1 VIPVPAHRAVE
12 NGPSRNTGHKGID
25 ELVRQVLRQ
34 SGRKLASGPPPHGC
48 DEEILID
55 TRIDGARYLLIRLP
69 LAKSVLVSLSPRE
82 QEIVRMVA
90 KGYPNKTIAGVL
102 NISTW
107 TVCTHL
113 RRVFAKLGVTT
124 RAAMVARLM
133 EEHRAWDK
141 SQPCKNARGITP
153 TDSSRPGSA
162 NTLKNLQRSARD
174 GFVDYQPNQNGL
186 SSSKGRSVRTAPT
199 AHKSRGAGAGA
210 DQPHL
215 ARRRSRALAGP

>member
-1 VIPVPAHRAVE
+1 MEPKSEGRRGMSVLTQRPVE
-12 NGPSRNTGHKGID
+12 DGPPRGAGHKGID
-25 ELVRQVLRQ
+25 ELVRQIVRRLKR
-34 SGRKLASGPPPHGC
+34 GDPPAPEPLPHGTG
-48 DEEILID
+48 EEILID

-69 LAKSVLVSLSPRE
+69 LAKSFLVSLSPRE

-113 RRVFAKLGVTT
+113 RRIFAKLGVTT

-141 SQPCKNARGITP
+141 PQPGANARRTAT
-153 TDSSRPGSA
+153 TDSSRPADA
-162 NTLKNLQRSARD
+162 NSARD
-174 GFVDYQPNQNGL
+174 GLVGFQRDQDGPSARESRLVGT
-186 SSSKGRSVRTAPT
+186 GAP
-199 AHKSRGAGAGA
+199 
-210 DQPHL
+210 
-215 ARRRSRALAGP
+215 